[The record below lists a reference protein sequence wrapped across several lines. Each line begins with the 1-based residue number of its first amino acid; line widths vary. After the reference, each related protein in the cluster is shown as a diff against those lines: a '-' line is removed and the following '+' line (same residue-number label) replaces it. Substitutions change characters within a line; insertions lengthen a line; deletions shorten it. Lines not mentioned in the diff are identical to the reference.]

1 MQVSGKGSLD
11 CLDKGVKE
19 RMNYNAEAMGYG

>member
-1 MQVSGKGSLD
+1 MQVPGKSRLE

-19 RMNYNAEAMGYG
+19 RMNYNAETISYG